1 MDYAT
6 IPMTRQEARKLAKI
20 FRTLFDYNE
29 DEPFNPIDELDNI
42 HNIFKNVDYIVI
54 EDDELPVNVPAACE
68 MTVEGNFL
76 IKIKET
82 VFLVAVKNKIGGYLM
97 DITHEMVHAFLYKMG
112 YVPLMNR
119 SFKNN
124 TIPAYMSAEWQVKA
138 VAGEIMIPYEAT
150 KNKSETEIMKK
161 YNVSKSAATIRKKLQ

>member
-1 MDYAT
+1 MDYET

-20 FRTLFDYNE
+20 FRTLFDYND
-29 DEPFNPIDELDNI
+29 DEPFNPIDELDNV
-42 HNIFKNVDYIVI
+42 HNVFKNVDYVVV
-54 EDDELPVNVPAACE
+54 EDDELPTNVPAACD
-68 MTVEGNFL
+68 MTVEGDFL

-82 VFLVAVKNKIGGYLM
+82 VFYGAAKNKIGGYLM

-112 YVPLMNR
+112 YVPSMNR

-124 TIPAYMSAEWQVKA
+124 MIPAYKSAEWQVKA

-150 KNKSETEIMKK
+150 KNMSEAEIMSRYK
-161 YNVSKSAATIRKKLQ
+161 VSKAAAIIRKKLE